1 MFRFA
6 HSLFHSAFNVSN
18 CQFSDKMRSAMSFI
32 TSINLESALFFH
44 KSMPDKFSIFHG
56 ILKSKHSQLD
66 TRDKMDNLTNAEDV
80 GVS

>member
-1 MFRFA
+1 
-6 HSLFHSAFNVSN
+6 
-18 CQFSDKMRSAMSFI
+18 MSFI